1 VIDLKTGE
9 LLATA
14 APDDLFTHAC
24 ATEYDP
30 DADID
35 PARAFFESFFP
46 VEAYEDA
53 HEQQALVRCLQQWF
67 GYCLTLET
75 DLEMCV
81 WFHGPG
87 SNGKTKIADL
97 IQEVLG
103 TVEKGGIHS
112 AIPIAALC
120 KARGENNG
128 SLSDARHARHV
139 TVSEVDKSTKP
150 NEAALRSLISGETQH
165 VKQMYGKEIKCTPK
179 LKLSMFVN
187 WLPKW
192 EDAEAHANRRRHIYI
207 PMQRIFVNRDDPAD
221 KIQIDE
227 YRAQGKPDCL
237 IAQKNVRY
245 FQQHV
250 LPHLQAFLR
259 FFVLGAMEYYKNG
272 QIEVPQS
279 LKEHQQQELS
289 DKPGAVAAYV
299 EDHLMCCP
307 DAKLRETDIL
317 DDFRKQTNVEEL
329 HFKKA
334 AFYTA
339 LEGAIKDKKP
349 GGEGWELVDKYNG
362 RDGSGRKEGKGMLYK
377 NLTFRDEDKAEWNKK
392 YCDKYRSGG
401 WVVTHHGG
409 TN

>member
-1 VIDLKTGE
+1 
-9 LLATA
+9 
-14 APDDLFTHAC
+14 
-24 ATEYDP
+24 
-30 DADID
+30 
-35 PARAFFESFFP
+35 
-46 VEAYEDA
+46 
-53 HEQQALVRCLQQWF
+53 
-67 GYCLTLET
+67 
-75 DLEMCV
+75 M
-81 WFHGPG
+81 
-87 SNGKTKIADL
+87 
-97 IQEVLG
+97 G

-165 VKQMYGKEIKCTPK
+165 LKQMYGKEVKCTPK

-221 KIQIDE
+221 KKQIDE

-237 IAQKNVRY
+237 IAPKNVRY

-289 DKPGAVAAYV
+289 DKPGAASRWQLTQKIISCAAQTPNCV
-299 EDHLMCCP
+299 KQIFSTISGSRPMS
-307 DAKLRETDIL
+307 KSSTS
-317 DDFRKQTNVEEL
+317 RKQ
-329 HFKKA
+329 HF
-334 AFYTA
+334 TP
-339 LEGAIKDKKP
+339 LWRGP
-349 GGEGWELVDKYNG
+349 SRTRSQGEK
-362 RDGSGRKEGKGMLYK
+362 
-377 NLTFRDEDKAEWNKK
+377 TFLF
-392 YCDKYRSGG
+392 
-401 WVVTHHGG
+401 
-409 TN
+409 